1 MKRIRII
8 IMLLVLL
15 MLNGCGNEAND
26 PFSESKAPPDIA
38 AMEQEKDPGSVTDV
52 SSQIVIRESAEVTDS
67 KEPETNPGE
76 IDVILDSKQPED
88 ESAGSSVITSQ
99 QVSDQSE
106 EDVSESYVPEEDPPE
121 SRPSEEKSETEQ
133 AIESEP
139 EPESEPMSEPET
151 EDESEQTLDPST
163 EEAEEETDS
172 EPENET
178 ETESEQEP
186 ITEPEPAFDIE
197 YWISYTRDTATGL
210 GLEFDSSAVD
220 CWDNPITA
228 NPDCIYLERDIT
240 ARLSRYA
247 GDEDITTVW
256 IWYEN
261 IGTNKYLIYIGY
273 A

>member
-1 MKRIRII
+1 MKRMRII

-15 MLNGCGNEAND
+15 MLNGCGNEANV

-38 AMEQEKDPGSVTDV
+38 AVAQEKEPGSVTDV
-52 SSQIVIRESAEVTDS
+52 SSQIEIRESAEQTDS

-76 IDVILDSKQPED
+76 IDGIPDSKQPED
-88 ESAGSSVITSQ
+88 ESAGSSVISSQ

-133 AIESEP
+133 VIESEP

-151 EDESEQTLDPST
+151 EDESEQTSDLST

-172 EPENET
+172 EPETET

-197 YWISYTRDTATGL
+197 YWISYARNTAAGL
-210 GLEFDSSAVD
+210 GLEFDSTAVD

-247 GDEDITTVW
+247 GDEDITAVW

-261 IGTNKYLIYIGY
+261 IGTNMYLIYIGY

>member
-1 MKRIRII
+1 MKRMRII

-15 MLNGCGNEAND
+15 MLNGCGNEANV

-38 AMEQEKDPGSVTDV
+38 AMAQEKEPVSVTDV
-52 SSQIVIRESAEVTDS
+52 SSQIVIRESIEQTDS
-67 KEPETNPGE
+67 KEPKTNPGE

-88 ESAGSSVITSQ
+88 ESAGSSVISSQ

-133 AIESEP
+133 VIESEP

-151 EDESEQTLDPST
+151 EDESEQTSDPST

-172 EPENET
+172 EPETET

-197 YWISYTRDTATGL
+197 YWISYARDMAAGL
-210 GLEFDSSAVD
+210 GLEFDSTAVD

-247 GDEDITTVW
+247 GDEDITAVW

-261 IGTNKYLIYIGY
+261 IGTNRYLIYIGY

>member
-1 MKRIRII
+1 MKRMRII

-15 MLNGCGNEAND
+15 MLNGCGNEANV

-38 AMEQEKDPGSVTDV
+38 AMAQEKEPVSVTDV
-52 SSQIVIRESAEVTDS
+52 SSQIVIRESIEQTDS
-67 KEPETNPGE
+67 KE
-76 IDVILDSKQPED
+76 PED
-88 ESAGSSVITSQ
+88 ESAGSSVISSQ

-106 EDVSESYVPEEDPPE
+106 EDVSESYVPEENPPE

-151 EDESEQTLDPST
+151 DDESEQTSDST
-163 EEAEEETDS
+163 PEEPEEETDS
-172 EPENET
+172 EPETQT
-178 ETESEQEP
+178 EAESEQEP
-186 ITEPEPAFDIE
+186 ITEPESAFDIE
-197 YWISYTRDTATGL
+197 YWISYARDTATGL

-247 GDEDITTVW
+247 GDEDITAVW

>member
-1 MKRIRII
+1 MNRIRII

-15 MLNGCGNEAND
+15 MLNGCGNGANI
-26 PFSESKAPPDIA
+26 PFSESKAPPDTA
-38 AMEQEKDPGSVTDV
+38 AVTKEKDPGSVTDV
-52 SSQIVIRESAEVTDS
+52 SSQIVIRESAEDTDM
-67 KEPETNPGE
+67 KESEVKPDEADIP
-76 IDVILDSKQPED
+76 DSKQPDD
-88 ESAGSSVITSQ
+88 ESTGSPVITSSQ
-99 QVSDQSE
+99 PVSDQFGEAISE
-106 EDVSESYVPEEDPPE
+106 DSALGEDTTEYPAVQD
-121 SRPSEEKSETEQ
+121 SETEPETVT
-133 AIESEP
+133 ESES
-139 EPESEPMSEPET
+139 ETIYES
-151 EDESEQTLDPST
+151 
-163 EEAEEETDS
+163 
-172 EPENET
+172 ET
-178 ETESEQEP
+178 ETESDQPVDPPPEESESEP

-197 YWISYTRDTATGL
+197 YWISYAMDTAAGL

-247 GDEDITTVW
+247 GDEDITAVW